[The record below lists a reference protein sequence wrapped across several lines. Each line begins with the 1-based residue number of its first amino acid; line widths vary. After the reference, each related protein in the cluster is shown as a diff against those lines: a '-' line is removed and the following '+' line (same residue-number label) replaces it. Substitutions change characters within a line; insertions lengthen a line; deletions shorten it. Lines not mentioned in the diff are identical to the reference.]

1 MKMNK
6 YFIALA
12 GILTFGLVSCTNS
25 DYAPYEPAQK
35 ESGAQVYFSTELPAS
50 YNLKNYEKG
59 SFQFDINRVDAS
71 SDASIGLTVE
81 ADPAFTVAKSVT
93 FAAGETSASVKV
105 SWDDAKVVE
114 ATDYTIKVSVND
126 QTTAYGNSAYS
137 FTVSKPAS
145 WIKWKKVHV
154 NEGWWGEEEDEYM
167 YYQDLGD
174 GIRKCKIE
182 NCFDTGGGADPT
194 DIVFTW
200 NTEKNTLDVE
210 KQYMGWEY
218 QAGSPVYFYD
228 WYAYFTTDGGYT
240 PEQLGDRDN
249 FYLKNGDAYPRGY
262 YDGNGGFYFNM
273 KYYVPGLG
281 GWTPDPFDLVAI
293 AEGFVRTTDYNDDNH
308 YGSSSPLLKAAALS
322 SFFGTPE
329 EPAQF
334 ETTVRYTM
342 PADPA
347 KAESTVFYLGEY
359 FTTGHSLAFNA
370 AATFDENGKPV
381 FQPLAPITDVDN
393 DQFTGLTVFGNPVY
407 VSVKGGFV
415 LPPSTGSEDEF
426 DSFFLILK
434 VYCKDETGA
443 KTIDFGTVEEFV
455 SGTGE
460 LKDGYT
466 LDDVVGGYLED
477 YLGKWQINSFDYFD
491 QTEYT
496 YNVNITD
503 AGDSKVKIQ
512 NLTGY
517 SSVFDDTVEATWSQG
532 ALFLYAQTLAGTY
545 KESPIEMYLFDPD
558 SEKIYKSYSNCVLGG
573 ICNDGALAFVNRY
586 TGVNI
591 SGLAFYLTNFE
602 SYATIISNVYGFNS
616 GSSAPKYRSE
626 YVTVDA
632 PSIGKALGNAS
643 HISMKRPD
651 AVMKSAEKVFSLS
664 PVEGN
669 TRSTLETS
677 SDYNLKF

>member
-126 QTTAYGNSAYS
+126 QTTAYGNSVYS

-154 NEGWWGEEEDEYM
+154 KEGWWGEEEDEYM

-182 NCFDTGGGADPT
+182 NCFDTNGGADPT

-200 NTEKNTLDVE
+200 NTENNTLDVE

-273 KYYVPGLG
+273 NYYVPGLG

-293 AEGFVRTTDYNDDNH
+293 AEGFVRTTDYNDDSH
-308 YGSSSPLLKAAALS
+308 YGSSAPLFTGMAQSKFFSSTEDAVEFESFLRYTEPEDEKA
-322 SFFGTPE
+322 
-329 EPAQF
+329 
-334 ETTVRYTM
+334 ETTTY
-342 PADPA
+342 
-347 KAESTVFYLGEY
+347 YLGEY
-359 FTTGHSLAFNA
+359 FTAENCLAFTAPVKYDADGNLIFEDGA
-370 AATFDENGKPV
+370 A
-381 FQPLAPITDVDN
+381 ITDVEN
-393 DQFTGLTVFGNPVY
+393 DQPTGIQIFGNNIW
-407 VSVKGGFV
+407 VSVKGGSVSVPVDGYPTFTV
-415 LPPSTGSEDEF
+415 T
-426 DSFFLILK
+426 LK
-434 VYCKDETGA
+434 VYCKDADGN
-443 KTIDFGTVEEFV
+443 KTYDFGTVDEVFAAD
-455 SGTGE
+455 GI

-477 YLGKWQINSFDYFD
+477 YLGKWQIYSFDYFD

-496 YNVNITD
+496 YNVNISD

-512 NLTGY
+512 NLTGF
-517 SSVFDDTVEATWSQG
+517 SSVFDDTVEATWNQG

-545 KESPIEMYLFDPD
+545 EESPIEMYLFDPD
-558 SEKIYKSYSNCVLGG
+558 SEKIYQSHSNCVIGG
-573 ICNDGALAFVNRY
+573 ICSDGALAFVNRY
-586 TGVNI
+586 SGVNI
-591 SGLAFYLTNFE
+591 SGFAFYRTNFG

-651 AVMKSAEKVFSLS
+651 AVKKSAEKVFSLS